1 MSAQSMFRF
10 ASAKIQKP
18 DETTNKR
25 EERTAKSRSR
35 PPMQHV
41 DPPQPVVHTK
51 APGDF
56 ALILY
61 ASLRQLMARR
71 LSLRCMA
78 NLLVA
83 FVFML
88 ACMRFMYIHAVR
100 SIPVKQHYHYDSR
113 GAQ

>member
-1 MSAQSMFRF
+1 
-10 ASAKIQKP
+10 
-18 DETTNKR
+18 
-25 EERTAKSRSR
+25 
-35 PPMQHV
+35 
-41 DPPQPVVHTK
+41 
-51 APGDF
+51 
-56 ALILY
+56 
-61 ASLRQLMARR
+61 MARR